1 MTETNSLTPSTS
13 QAKPVASPSSTP
25 PAISPRAAPKASQD
39 EAALVT
45 SLPVNRPNRPESACM
60 SSATARRTG
69 TKITSMRAKA
79 LESALLNPLNT
90 AWIRYT
96 TRETVVTSPTS
107 PAALI
112 CVASSPRI
120 SPLPSLSVWNTE
132 STPLTVNVILF
143 QHSCR

>member
-1 MTETNSLTPSTS
+1 M
-13 QAKPVASPSSTP
+13 ARPSSTP
-25 PAISPRAAPKASQD
+25 PAISPRAAPKASQV

-45 SLPVNRPNRPESACM
+45 SLPVNRPNSEDTACI

-69 TKITSMRAKA
+69 TNTVSMRAKA
-79 LESALLNPLNT
+79 ADSALLNPLNT
-90 AWIRYT
+90 AWMRYT
-96 TRETVVTSPTS
+96 IRETVVTSPTS

-120 SPLPSLSVWNTE
+120 APLPSLSVWNTE
-132 STPLTVNVILF
+132 STPLTVSVILF